1 MQEIVNGNPALRRTL
16 YTVYAVAGL
25 ILGATQ
31 VGFSAAEAG
40 QPIALTVALAVYGF
54 LGTAFGFAA
63 RSKTDAT
70 PAPQPSVYR
79 FDPEG

>member
-31 VGFSAAEAG
+31 VGFSAASSDR
-40 QPIALTVALAVYGF
+40 ALKVREGGASFFHQWGMSPQ
-54 LGTAFGFAA
+54 
-63 RSKTDAT
+63 R
-70 PAPQPSVYR
+70 APFIVPTEYR
-79 FDPEG
+79 RP